1 MAAIEPAL
9 RRELDHL
16 VEAICK
22 GVNDPK
28 RLHLLYALRQ
38 QPRTVSQLCEVVGL
52 PQSNVSQHLAVLRNR
67 GLVEATRAGAA
78 VVYSL
83 RHPKVLEAIDILRDV
98 MSDELERRHA
108 DAGGPRHADAGP
120 EPLDLAAFTLA
131 AAPPDALP
139 DNVLGRAEGP

>member
-1 MAAIEPAL
+1 MAAVEPAL
-9 RRELDHL
+9 RHELDHL

-38 QPRTVSQLCEVVGL
+38 QPWTLSQLCEVVGA
-52 PQSNVSQHLAVLRNR
+52 PQSNVSQHLAVLRDR
-67 GLVEATRAGAA
+67 GLVEATRAGTT

-83 RHPKVLEAIDILRDV
+83 RHPKVLDAVDILRDV

-108 DAGGPRHADAGP
+108 DAGPV
-120 EPLDLAAFTLA
+120 PLDLAEA
-131 AAPPDALP
+131 AMATAQPDVHLDP
-139 DNVLGRAEGP
+139 VGEGADGL